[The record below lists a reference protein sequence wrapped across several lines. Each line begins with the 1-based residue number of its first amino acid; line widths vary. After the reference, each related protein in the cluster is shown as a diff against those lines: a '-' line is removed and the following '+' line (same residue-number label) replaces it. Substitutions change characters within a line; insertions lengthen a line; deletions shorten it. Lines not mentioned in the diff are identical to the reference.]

1 MQRKI
6 ILLTILLTAGLL
18 ALGCSGAA
26 PAVQQAPAETS
37 ESGYANLD
45 ALVDTAWVREH
56 LDDPSVRL
64 IDVSAKQEGYAEG
77 HLPNAVFVNWNEDLT
92 SDSDPVRGQIAG
104 GDKISEVLSRAGVER
119 DDTVVFYDDTSNLFA
134 ARAYWVLKYYQHD
147 DVRVYNGGTKKWLAD
162 GEELVT
168 NTPDVSPSNYAAGEP
183 DPEIRTTAEYVLAHL
198 DDENTVVCDTRSAK
212 EYTGVDARSAR
223 GGHIPGAINLDWVHS
238 VNEDGTFKDAEVLRK
253 LYEEAG
259 FTPDKAIVT
268 YCQTG
273 VRGAH
278 TWFVLKELL
287 GYEDVRNY
295 DGSWEEWG
303 NVAELPI
310 EG

>member
-6 ILLTILLTAGLL
+6 FLLTILLTVSLL
-18 ALGCSGAA
+18 ALGCASAV
-26 PAVQQAPAETS
+26 PALQQAPAETQA
-37 ESGYANLD
+37 GYANPD
-45 ALVDTAWVREH
+45 VLVDTAWVREH
-56 LDDPSVRL
+56 LDDPNVRL
-64 IDVSAKQEGYAEG
+64 IDVSAKEEAYKEG
-77 HLPNAVFVNWNEDLT
+77 HLPGAAFVSWNNDLT
-92 SDSDPVRGQIAG
+92 SASDPVKGQIASA
-104 GDKISEVLSRAGVER
+104 DELSALLSRIGVEN

-134 ARAYWVLKYYQHD
+134 ARAHWVLKYYQQD

-162 GEELVT
+162 SEELVT
-168 NTPDVSPSNYAAGEP
+168 ESPQIKPSNYVAGEP
-183 DPEIRTTAEYVLAHL
+183 DPEIRTTGEYVLAHL
-198 DDENTVVCDTRSAK
+198 EDEDTVVCDTRSPK

-223 GGHIPGAINLDWVHS
+223 GGHIPGAINLNWVHS
-238 VNEDGTFKDAEVLRK
+238 VNEDGTFKDAKMLRA

-259 FTPDKAIVT
+259 FKPDKAIIT

-278 TWFVLKELL
+278 TWFVLRELL